1 MAKIQLTSETRSLDR
16 RKPGYALLKITG
28 WKHSPEQTQMSIQS
42 SEDEKFLGMD
52 GQWEP
57 TPVWQS
63 LSNMIQ
69 IEDNILEGDVGP
81 TLVDP
86 IVNAPNN
93 SYRVT
98 LKSDSESEVKTMRI
112 DNNILASSASGSAPD
127 SLAFGNGFILGDVDV
142 DSHVTETTE
151 ESEKLDLSDSDIDI
165 EPEKPV
171 NHVTETDDSSKKSSF
186 FADNKL
192 MIIILLVLLLLALL
206 AAAAWYFKWL
216 SSESS
221 GLVTP
226 EPVVVEPLKPVPP
239 ESTPESVKRPPVPPI
254 THRPAPVASKL
265 TDMEL
270 LRQFLAT
277 KPSTDDILA
286 RAEEWKNGHC
296 KAMLKMMVYS
306 GHKNNDSRITFE
318 YAKMYDPNLF
328 KAGGCIEKA
337 DKDTAI
343 YWYQK
348 SIDAGNNDAKS
359 YLEKL

>member
-1 MAKIQLTSETRSLDR
+1 MVKIQLTSETRSLDR
-16 RKPGYALLKITG
+16 RKPGFALLKITG
-28 WKHSPEQTQMSIQS
+28 WKHSPGQTQMSIQS
-42 SEDEKFLGMD
+42 SEDEKYLGMD

-57 TPVWQS
+57 SPVWLT

-69 IEDNILEGDVGP
+69 VEDNVLEGDVGP

-112 DNNILASSASGSAPD
+112 DSNILASSASGSAPD
-127 SLAFGNGFILGDVDV
+127 SLTFGNGFILD
-142 DSHVTETTE
+142 DSDADSQMTE
-151 ESEKLDLSDSDIDI
+151 ESEKLEISDSDIDV
-165 EPEKPV
+165 EPESLAV
-171 NHVTETDDSSKKSSF
+171 NNVTDTVTTDSSKKSAF
-186 FADNKL
+186 LADNKRIV
-192 MIIILLVLLLLALL
+192 IIVLVLLVVALL

-216 SSESS
+216 PIGIPDSA
-221 GLVTP
+221 P
-226 EPVVVEPLKPVPP
+226 EPVVTEPVKPVP
-239 ESTPESVKRPPVPPI
+239 ESTPKPVKRPPVPPVT
-254 THRPAPVASKL
+254 THPSVPVASKL

-277 KPSTDDILA
+277 KPSTDAILA
-286 RAEEWKNGHC
+286 KAEEWKSGHC

-306 GHKNNDSRITFE
+306 GHKNNDPRIAFE

-328 KAGGCIEKA
+328 TAGECIDKA
-337 DKDTAI
+337 DKDTAA

-348 SIDAGNNDAKS
+348 SIDAGNNDAKR